1 MTRSSPVLRGVS
13 ATVAGTVLALSVGLS
28 AAVPAHAETSEPTP
42 ACLLFCDVV
51 PLDADDQ
58 KTPPGNPGKPD
69 PKPTGEPA
77 PPAPAPPAPAA
88 PAPPPVIAEPAP
100 APVPTL
106 APEPGDT
113 PTEETASAAPSTT
126 AASAS
131 PSSTG
136 PSTESNWNKPITRSA
151 TPTQAAAVSRNGG
164 GGLFGSPGLLAIMA
178 GVLLVGAAGLAF
190 AWWGRNRFASHY

>member
-1 MTRSSPVLRGVS
+1 MIRSSSVLQDVS
-13 ATVAGTVLALSVGLS
+13 ASVAGTVLALSVGLS

-42 ACLLFCDVV
+42 TCLLTCDMVLV
-51 PLDADDQ
+51 DADDQ

-69 PKPTGEPA
+69 PRPTEEPA
-77 PPAPAPPAPAA
+77 PPAPAPPAP
-88 PAPPPVIAEPAP
+88 PPPVTAEPAP

-106 APEPGDT
+106 EPEPSDT
-113 PTEETASAAPSTT
+113 PTEETASAAPAST

-136 PSTESNWNKPITRSA
+136 PSTESNWNKPVTRSA
-151 TPTQAAAVSRNGG
+151 TPTQAASVSRNGG

-190 AWWGRNRFASHY
+190 AWWGRNRFASH